1 MSKQRRIHLV
11 GSVPLEPASKVFESV
26 SRHLGPLANRIPDGE
41 QIGWS
46 SAAKRSFE
54 SHSMLEVC
62 GHVPLNAGGRDPV
75 DIFRLKPG
83 HKPED
88 LQLGP
93 YGYAQNALSS
103 YAQFKRLRDID
114 VIARGTRYQVTLPGP
129 GTSASC
135 IQLPAEVLLP
145 LARNALWSELRQIIG
160 EIPAQDLT
168 IQFDLGMEA
177 EHEEY
182 LRRPDAW
189 DQPIHKTFHWTQAEM
204 AESVAWLANQIPPE
218 VELGFHICSIWHH
231 DPSAG
236 QDNAVLV
243 DTANAVAS
251 RLRRPVSYFHMPV
264 IPEHRQEDYA
274 PFKDVTLP
282 AGTEIYLGLINVS
295 DGLEGAK
302 RRLGMA
308 ERILTDFGVA
318 NYCGLGRPH
327 TARAK
332 GPSSHANPIIPALR
346 KATSE
351 TIDQVL
357 DLHRAVAEA

>member
-1 MSKQRRIHLV
+1 MSKKRPIHLV
-11 GSVPLEPASKVFESV
+11 GSVPLVPASEVFDTV
-26 SRHLGPLANRIPDGE
+26 SRHLGSLARRIPDGE

-46 SAAKRSFE
+46 SAARRSFE
-54 SHSMLEVC
+54 SHPMLEISER
-62 GHVPLNAGGRDPV
+62 VPLNAGGRDPV
-75 DIFRLKPG
+75 DIFQLKPG
-83 HKPED
+83 HKAEH

-114 VIARGTRYQVTLPGP
+114 VIATGTRYQATLPGP

-135 IQLPAEVLLP
+135 IQLPAEVLLA
-145 LARNALWSELRQIIG
+145 LARSALWNELRQIIA

-168 IQFDLGMEA
+168 IQIDLGMEA

-189 DQPIHKTFHWTQAEM
+189 DQPIHKTFHWTQVQM
-204 AESVAWLANQIPPE
+204 ADSVAWLANQIPPE

-251 RLRRPVSYFHMPV
+251 RLTRPVSYFHMPV

-274 PFKDVTLP
+274 PFKDIAVPT
-282 AGTEIYLGLINVS
+282 GTEIYLGLINVS

-302 RRLGMA
+302 RRIGMA
-308 ERILTDFGVA
+308 ETVLDGFGVA

-332 GPSSHANPIIPALR
+332 GPSSHASPIIPALR
-346 KATSE
+346 KATPE
-351 TIDQVL
+351 TIDEVL
-357 DLHRAVAEA
+357 DLHRAVAGA